1 VSTKFDNS
9 LFVDVANALGLGNPA
24 IVEKDYYVVQLLQQ
38 ISALELECHHI
49 VFSGGTALAKSAIKT
64 YRMSEDVDLKLV
76 PKPAFSDLISRNAR
90 KNARKAAK
98 QLVESVIAQS
108 EIFSVETAPVVLDE
122 YRYFSFEIRYPQEYQ
137 QAPCLRPFIKLEFI
151 ESDLLSASEPR
162 SIQSIFSRILKS
174 DVEIN
179 QLSCAAI
186 IETQAEK
193 LLSMMR
199 RTASV
204 ERNSERDDDETLV
217 RHIYDTYHIQLAQ
230 PSDIEQLGALVA
242 KAIRT
247 DVERYGN
254 QHPQMVES
262 PIEELRFGL
271 QLLADNP
278 KFEQRYN
285 SYVSP
290 MVYAESPA
298 QWQDALAVFIKLS
311 NDVLDYIEQQ
321 FDGPLSKVSN

>member
-1 VSTKFDNS
+1 MSTKFDSS

-24 IVEKDYYVVQLLQQ
+24 IVEKDYYVVQLLQH
-38 ISALELECHHI
+38 ISALEFEYHQI

-64 YRMSEDVDLKLV
+64 YRMSEDIDLKLV
-76 PKPAFSDLISRNAR
+76 PKAAFSEITSKNAKRNAR
-90 KNARKAAK
+90 KVAK
-98 QLVESVIAQS
+98 QLVEATLGQS
-108 EIFSVETAPVVLDE
+108 KIFSVETAPAVLDE
-122 YRYFSFEIRYPQEYQ
+122 YRYFSFDIRYPQEYQ

-151 ESDLLSASEPR
+151 ESELLSMAEIR
-162 SIQSIFSRILKS
+162 SIQSIYAQMLKS
-174 DVEIN
+174 DIEIK
-179 QLSCAAI
+179 QLSCAVI
-186 IETQAEK
+186 LETQAEK

-204 ERNSERDDDETLV
+204 ARNSERDDDETLV

-230 PSDIEQLGALVA
+230 PSEIEQLGSLVIR
-242 KAIRT
+242 AIKT

-271 QLLADNP
+271 QLLAANP

-290 MVYAESPA
+290 MVYAETSV
-298 QWQDALAVFIKLS
+298 QWHDALAVFTRLS
-311 NDVLDYIEQQ
+311 NDVLDYAEQQ
-321 FDGPLSKVSN
+321 FDNPLSNVSI

>member
-1 VSTKFDNS
+1 MSTQFDSS

-24 IVEKDYYVVQLLQQ
+24 IVEKDYYVVQLLQL
-38 ISALELECHHI
+38 ISALELEYHQI

-76 PKPAFSDLISRNAR
+76 PKQTFSKLSSRSAK
-90 KNARKAAK
+90 KNARKAVK
-98 QLVESVIAQS
+98 QRVEAIIEQS
-108 EIFSVETAPVVLDE
+108 MIFSTESEPIVRDE
-122 YRYFSFEIRYPQEYQ
+122 YRYFSFDIRYPQEYQ

-151 ESDLLSASEPR
+151 ESELLSEPHAR
-162 SIQSIFSRILKS
+162 SVQSIYAEMLKLGIEV
-174 DVEIN
+174 DKIACAEI
-179 QLSCAAI
+179 I
-186 IETQAEK
+186 DTQAEK

-204 ERNSERDDDETLV
+204 ARNCERDDDVTLI

-230 PSDIEQLGALVA
+230 PSELERLSSLVA
-242 KAIRT
+242 MAMHS

-262 PIEELRFGL
+262 PINELRFGL
-271 QLLADNP
+271 QLLLDDP
-278 KFEQRYN
+278 KFIQRYT

-290 MVYAESPA
+290 MVYADDPV
-298 QWQDALAVFIKLS
+298 QWEEALATFRKLA
-311 NDVLDYIEQQ
+311 DAVLDHIENR
-321 FDGPLSKVSN
+321 S